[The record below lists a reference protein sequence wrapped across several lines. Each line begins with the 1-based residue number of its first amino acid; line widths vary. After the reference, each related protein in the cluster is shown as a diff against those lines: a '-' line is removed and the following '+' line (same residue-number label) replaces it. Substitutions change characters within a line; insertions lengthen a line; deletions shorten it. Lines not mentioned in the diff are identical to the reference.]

1 MMMDYF
7 RGLLLLPLALLFL
20 RGRLSKLGVLLLLG
34 VFFSLAF
41 FSSAMAA
48 TFREEYIPP
57 EVAYA
62 HHLQYRLRAP
72 GKVNLNQASLQELQ
86 CLPGVDESV
95 GLKLMRLRP
104 LKSFEDFQ
112 QLPYTD
118 AKAVQR
124 LIERLRTYVEF

>member
-1 MMMDYF
+1 
-7 RGLLLLPLALLFL
+7 
-20 RGRLSKLGVLLLLG
+20 
-34 VFFSLAF
+34 
-41 FSSAMAA
+41 MAA